1 MLHAQLLR
9 EECVYYNNSWLLH
22 HLEQSEQTSLWRQS
36 KHELKHNSVVETQD
50 WYCASDCC
58 YSEFLC
64 VEWHTSVLL
73 NTYWCWYILDSAWC
87 PLFFFSRIVCETVC
101 IIMKKNVIKTIIRY
115 MVVMD
120 NSCWIKHAALWKYLN
135 FIGRKLK
142 KESSKHTLML
152 AWQNSVWICF

>member
-73 NTYWCWYILDSAWC
+73 NTYWCWYILDSARC
-87 PLFFFSRIVCETVC
+87 PLFFFSWIVCETVC
-101 IIMKKNVIKTIIRY
+101 IMKKNLIKTIIHH

-120 NSCWIKHAALWKYLN
+120 NSIWLNMQLCENILTLLEENWKRKVQSKLW
-135 FIGRKLK
+135 
-142 KESSKHTLML
+142 
-152 AWQNSVWICF
+152 C